1 VSAASAPRG
10 AASAPR
16 GLTPRAAI
24 ATIFALNGA
33 MLGTWGARIPAIQ
46 DRLDVGPGGLAV
58 ALAGL
63 AAGALIA
70 MPPAGRAVS
79 RHGSAAVVRVA
90 VGVLGLVLVLP
101 AVMPTVALVTAT
113 TFLMGLANGS
123 LDVAQNAQGVEVER
137 RAGRAIFSSMHA
149 GFSFGGLIGAGLGAL
164 TAATGISAGV
174 NFAVVGVAAAVIG
187 EIAARALVADSPASV
202 AAEPAAPAGAGARAG
217 ARAGGGRWRL
227 RGLAFCALFAEGAAM
242 DWSAVHLRSI
252 GAATAVAALA
262 YGAFSV
268 AMATGR
274 LRGDALMERL
284 GPVALARRGALLG
297 GAAMAVSLAAGV
309 PVVGLVAY
317 LGLGAG
323 LSVIIPLLLRAA
335 ATTGGAG
342 AGPALAGVTTT
353 GYLGLLSGPPI
364 IGAVASV
371 TSVPAAL
378 TLVLVATGAVAL
390 GAGALRP
397 PAPAPAAAAAP
408 RSVPTTSKAA

>member
-1 VSAASAPRG
+1 MSLSPRV
-10 AASAPR
+10 
-16 GLTPRAAI
+16 AI
-24 ATIFALNGA
+24 ATIFTLNGVV
-33 MLGTWGARIPAIQ
+33 LGTWGSRIPAIQ
-46 DRLDVGPGGLAV
+46 DRLDVGPGGLAI

-70 MPPAGRAVS
+70 MPAAGRAVS
-79 RHGSAAVVRVA
+79 RHGSAVVVRA
-90 VGVLGLVLVLP
+90 AIGMLGLLLVLP
-101 AVMPTVALVTAT
+101 AVMPTVALVAAT

-123 LDVAQNAQGVEVER
+123 LDVSQNAQGVEVER
-137 RAGRAIFSSMHA
+137 RADRAIFSSMHA

-164 TAATGISAGV
+164 AAATDISAGV
-174 NFAVVGVAAAVIG
+174 NFAVVGVAAAVVG
-187 EIAARALVADSPASV
+187 EIVSRALIADGPDPAQAHTSPAGTS
-202 AAEPAAPAGAGARAG
+202 
-217 ARAGGGRWRL
+217 GGRWRL

-274 LRGDALMERL
+274 LRGDRLMERL

-297 GAAMAVSLAAGV
+297 GTAMAVSLLAGI
-309 PVVGLVAY
+309 PVVGLIAY

-323 LSVIIPLLLRAA
+323 LSVIIPLIFRAA
-335 ATTGGAG
+335 ATGAD

-364 IGAVASV
+364 IGVVASV
-371 TSVPAAL
+371 TSVPGAL

-397 PAPAPAAAAAP
+397 PAPATAASP
-408 RSVPTTSKAA
+408 SRSVPTTPKAA

>member
-1 VSAASAPRG
+1 MS
-10 AASAPR
+10 
-16 GLTPRAAI
+16 LTPRAAI
-24 ATIFALNGA
+24 ATIFTLNGA
-33 MLGTWGARIPAIQ
+33 MLGTWGARIPAIK

-70 MPPAGRAVS
+70 MPAAGRAVS

-90 VGVLGLVLVLP
+90 VGLLGLLLVLP
-101 AVMPTVALVTAT
+101 AVMPTVALVTVT
-113 TFLMGLANGS
+113 TFMMGLANGS
-123 LDVAQNAQGVEVER
+123 LDVSQNAQGVEVER
-137 RAGRAIFSSMHA
+137 AAGRAIFSSMHA
-149 GFSFGGLIGAGLGAL
+149 GFSFGGLIGAGIGAL
-164 TAATGISAGV
+164 AAAADVSAGV
-174 NFAVVGVAAAVIG
+174 NFAVVGVAAAVVG
-187 EIAARALVADSPASV
+187 EIAARALIGDAPAPAVADTGAS
-202 AAEPAAPAGAGARAG
+202 PAGAGG
-217 ARAGGGRWRL
+217 ARRRL

-284 GPVALARRGALLG
+284 GPVTLARRGALLG

-323 LSVIIPLLLRAA
+323 LSVIIPLIFRAA
-335 ATTGGAG
+335 AGGAD

-371 TSVPAAL
+371 TSVPGAL

-397 PAPAPAAAAAP
+397 PAPAPAAAATP
-408 RSVPTTSKAA
+408 RPLPSTPKAA